1 MGKSLLEKQQ
11 SKGARATRTYSSVA
25 AVAGGFSHRQD
36 FPHLKPL
43 KYLLAFKL
51 HIETQSKA
59 KGSFRCAVIRS
70 GIRRTVV
77 QLYDGS
83 KTQNG
88 HNFGHEHATDLYFTF
103 LEMAKKVFLVKFF
116 WHRRDSNHDPFW

>member
-1 MGKSLLEKQQ
+1 MLEDLRR
-11 SKGARATRTYSSVA
+11 GLDYIALTA
-25 AVAGGFSHRQD
+25 A
-36 FPHLKPL
+36 
-43 KYLLAFKL
+43 AFEL

-59 KGSFRCAVIRS
+59 KVSVRRTVIRS

-77 QLYDGS
+77 QLYDSS

-88 HNFGHEHATDLYFTF
+88 HNFGHGHATDLYFTF

-116 WHRRDSNHDPFW
+116 CLDRESNPGPR